1 MVEGGLHERSSRSRR
16 ALRNTPRSIGRVSL
30 PVNVFCWLGWYEAIS
45 ATPSAK
51 VATAPCAKRGA
62 RRGRGAPSRRRA
74 RRYAC
79 QPIRPSPTTTLTR
92 SNSPSSSRRY
102 GSQRASSAG
111 VGLLPGGAQRSAAVM
126 YASRR
131 RRPSPRCREVGRLAK
146 PAWWSASKSQS
157 PLRSPVNIRPVR
169 LPPCAAGASRRG
181 AGVRA
186 GRQTPAAA
194 APSSPRPHTGAVARR
209 RRLHDRRRAA
219 DTCDSARSSRSSARE
234 LFAIRPDCDTV
245 KAMPLQRDRVPA
257 LRVPSVIVHGG
268 AGADP
273 AEGRVEL
280 RWSVRAAVL
289 RGWRVLREG
298 GNALD
303 AVEHAVRALEDHPR
317 FHAGRGSVLT
327 SAGPIEMD
335 ASIMEGDRLQCGAVA
350 AVSRIA
356 NPLTL
361 ARRVMEASR
370 HILLVGDGALAFAR
384 TQGLPECDP
393 QSLVTERQLVRHHE
407 RLAAMQGTVGA
418 VALDTNGTIA
428 AATSTGGLAGKLP
441 GRVGDSALIGCGTY
455 AESSIGGVSCT
466 GDGEAIIRVVLAR
479 RALDDLKEADDPEY
493 AARVAVDLL
502 VEEGRGHGGLILLD
516 WRGRMGWAH
525 STPLMP
531 VALMSPAFAEP
542 RVPF

>member
-1 MVEGGLHERSSRSRR
+1 
-16 ALRNTPRSIGRVSL
+16 
-30 PVNVFCWLGWYEAIS
+30 
-45 ATPSAK
+45 
-51 VATAPCAKRGA
+51 
-62 RRGRGAPSRRRA
+62 
-74 RRYAC
+74 
-79 QPIRPSPTTTLTR
+79 
-92 SNSPSSSRRY
+92 
-102 GSQRASSAG
+102 
-111 VGLLPGGAQRSAAVM
+111 
-126 YASRR
+126 
-131 RRPSPRCREVGRLAK
+131 
-146 PAWWSASKSQS
+146 
-157 PLRSPVNIRPVR
+157 
-169 LPPCAAGASRRG
+169 
-181 AGVRA
+181 
-186 GRQTPAAA
+186 
-194 APSSPRPHTGAVARR
+194 
-209 RRLHDRRRAA
+209 
-219 DTCDSARSSRSSARE
+219 
-234 LFAIRPDCDTV
+234 
-245 KAMPLQRDRVPA
+245 MPLQRDRVPA

-273 AEGRVEL
+273 AEGRDEL
-280 RWSVRAAVL
+280 RGGVRAAVL
-289 RGWRVLREG
+289 EGWRVLREG

-317 FHAGRGSVLT
+317 FNAGRGSVLT
-327 SAGPIEMD
+327 SAGTIEMD

-479 RALDDLKEADDPEY
+479 RALDYLKEAHDPDY

-502 VEEGRGHGGLILLD
+502 VEEGRGQGGLILVD
-516 WRGRMGWAH
+516 WRGRTGWAH

-542 RVPF
+542 RMPF